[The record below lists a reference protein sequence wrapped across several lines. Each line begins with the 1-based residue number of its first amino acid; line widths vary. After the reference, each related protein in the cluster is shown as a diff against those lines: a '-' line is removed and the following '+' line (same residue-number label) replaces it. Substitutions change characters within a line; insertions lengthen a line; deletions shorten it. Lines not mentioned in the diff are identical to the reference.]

1 MSLPINKEQ
10 LAPLK
15 VFTDLCMKNPQLL
28 HLPDLTFVKEFI
40 ENFGGTVPKT
50 KEDETPKTKI
60 PTEPTTNEPENLDN
74 SDPESDE
81 SDLELD
87 MTGVV
92 EPDNDPPQKMGN
104 LSHQPTEDEINES
117 QVKRSEAVS
126 AFVEKDYDKAINLY
140 TEAIILNPHA
150 ALLYAKRGQIYLALN
165 KPNACIRDCNKALE
179 LNPDSAAGHKFRG
192 RANQL
197 LGNWEEAA
205 NDLRLA
211 CQFDFD
217 EQANDWLREV
227 TPNARKI
234 EEHKRKKERKTLEKI
249 EKQRQEAMKKARD
262 EAKAREANSRPS
274 QTDDGAGKPSM
285 SDFYQYLNDPE
296 VMQAFQDP
304 EVAAAFVDISSNP
317 ANILKYQSNPK
328 IMSLISKVSSKFGG
342 AGGMAGGFPGMM
354 GGMPGGFFP
363 GGAGA
368 APPSDDVGLD

>member
-1 MSLPINKEQ
+1 
-10 LAPLK
+10 
-15 VFTDLCMKNPQLL
+15 
-28 HLPDLTFVKEFI
+28 
-40 ENFGGTVPKT
+40 
-50 KEDETPKTKI
+50 
-60 PTEPTTNEPENLDN
+60 
-74 SDPESDE
+74 
-81 SDLELD
+81 
-87 MTGVV
+87 
-92 EPDNDPPQKMGN
+92 
-104 LSHQPTEDEINES
+104 
-117 QVKRSEAVS
+117 
-126 AFVEKDYDKAINLY
+126 
-140 TEAIILNPHA
+140 
-150 ALLYAKRGQIYLALN
+150 
-165 KPNACIRDCNKALE
+165 
-179 LNPDSAAGHKFRG
+179 
-192 RANQL
+192 
-197 LGNWEEAA
+197 
-205 NDLRLA
+205 
-211 CQFDFD
+211 
-217 EQANDWLREV
+217 
-227 TPNARKI
+227 ARKI